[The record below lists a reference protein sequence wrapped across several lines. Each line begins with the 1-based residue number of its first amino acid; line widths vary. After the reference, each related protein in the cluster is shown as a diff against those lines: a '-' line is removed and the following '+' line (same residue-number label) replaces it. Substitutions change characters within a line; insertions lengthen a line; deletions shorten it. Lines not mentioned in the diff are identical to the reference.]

1 MSDKQSIFETL
12 SKVDVSNHID
22 VIRMKK
28 GPALK
33 YVSWSWALSMLLS
46 IYPDT
51 PTPKYTKYQEMKLQT
66 KREAY
71 KVTKYGKEYTQYRTV
86 VLSSELTDRQVPYL
100 TTETGTMV
108 EATVTIEGH
117 PYTESLYVMDNAN
130 DVVINPT
137 VGQINKTQKRCVVK
151 ALAMAGLGLNLY
163 AGEDLP
169 MGDINESDQKQ
180 AAEQKVKKQE
190 QANFQKAKKKYV
202 DYMEQL
208 QEITKQSADVIND
221 QAKQRVLKADP
232 DYNKRT
238 PLEKMLIINT
248 FLEKMLSENKATKQ
262 ETLEEVDA

>member
-1 MSDKQSIFETL
+1 MTTKTSIFETL
-12 SKVDVSNHID
+12 SKINVAGHVE
-22 VIRMKK
+22 KK
-28 GPALK
+28 MGLS
-33 YVSWSWALSMLLS
+33 YLSWAWCWSTLKS

-51 PTPKYTKYQEMKLQT
+51 PVPKPTMYQEMIIT
-66 KREAY
+66 KD
-71 KVTKYGKEYTQYRTV
+71 GFQ
-86 VLSSELTDRQVPYL
+86 LTDRQVPYL
-100 TTETGTMV
+100 TTPKGTMIEV
-108 EATVTIEGH
+108 TVTIQGVN
-117 PYTESLYVMDNAN
+117 YVQSLYVMDNRN
-130 DVVINPT
+130 RTVINPDMS
-137 VGQINKTQKRCVVK
+137 QINKTIQRCTVK
-151 ALAMAGLGLNLY
+151 AIAMAGLGLNLY

-180 AAEQKVKKQE
+180 AAEQKAKKQE

-248 FLEKMLSENKATKQ
+248 FLEKMLSENKAAKQ

>member
-1 MSDKQSIFETL
+1 MSEKQNIFETL
-12 SKVDVSNHID
+12 SKISVANH
-22 VIRMKK
+22 VEKK
-28 GPALK
+28 MGLS
-33 YVSWSWALSMLLS
+33 YLSWAWCWSTLKS

-51 PTPKYTKYQEMKLQT
+51 PVPKPTMYQEMIIT
-66 KREAY
+66 KDGY
-71 KVTKYGKEYTQYRTV
+71 Q
-86 VLSSELTDRQVPYL
+86 LTDRQVPYL
-100 TTETGTMV
+100 TTPKGTMV
-108 EATVTIEGH
+108 EVTVTIQGVD
-117 PYTESLYVMDNAN
+117 YVQSLYVMDNRN
-130 DVVINPT
+130 RTVINPDMS
-137 VGQINKTQKRCVVK
+137 QINKTIQRCTVK
-151 ALAMAGLGLNLY
+151 AIAMAGLGLNLY

-169 MGDINESDQKQ
+169 MGDINENDQKQ
-180 AAEQKVKKQE
+180 AAEKKVKQQE
-190 QANFQKAKKKYV
+190 KANFQKAKKKYV